1 MKNAFPFQLLCS
13 KILFPDAWQNSIPPE
28 AGMAHGQK
36 DILASIIR
44 LDIYYSKIP
53 LSTSSRYTKSIAR
66 EQEIRKR

>member
-1 MKNAFPFQLLCS
+1 
-13 KILFPDAWQNSIPPE
+13 
-28 AGMAHGQK
+28 MAHGQK

-53 LSTSSRYTKSIAR
+53 LSTSSRYTKSISE